1 MTEPT
6 DIDNDIGVTSRRGF
20 LRKGGAL
27 VGGAVIAGGLAG
39 GEALGADE
47 SAHNLPPKVPE
58 WMKTPGD
65 PMG

>member
-27 VGGAVIAGGLAG
+27 GGWGRHRGGLAG
-39 GEALGADE
+39 GEALGASE
-47 SAHNLPPKVPE
+47 SAHNLPPKVRN
-58 WMKTPGD
+58 G
-65 PMG
+65 